1 MDKSREQQLI
11 DLMFDLA
18 ITARS
23 SEWCKMASNESIA
36 QWVRHNLEGCGFHT
50 EPMGSSWGVL
60 RDKEIPGG
68 DKLSYPITIVEAM
81 RD

>member
-18 ITARS
+18 LTARS
-23 SEWCKMASNESIA
+23 SEWCKNASNFAIA
-36 QWVRHNLEGCGFHT
+36 QWVRHNLESMGFYT
-50 EPMGSSWGVL
+50 EPIGSSWGVL
-60 RDKEIPGG
+60 CDRIPEQT
-68 DKLSYPITIVEAM
+68 LNSISIVEPK